1 MLKRFNSNGFV
12 LNGENKRKRTADL
25 LNAIAFYEVTA

>member
-12 LNGENKRKRTADL
+12 LNGEKRRDRTADL
-25 LNAIAFYEVTA
+25 LDAIGF